1 MTQWLRQIILKEK
14 EENQGMSKIHR
25 VNQIFIWVV
34 SVVFSLVSALKYGVG
49 VKLFASMGV
58 MFGSAI
64 LITIVMKLK
73 ISDLRKA
80 EFICICIG
88 FATLALNVVMKGT
101 MEVTFLVSFIVLG
114 LALLYFNRRVI
125 LVYLIVYVPVMFI
138 IALIHPSFLVGQG
151 GTRIY
156 AVESIIVY
164 VGLGILMYLATKR
177 GETLIQEGKEHNQLI
192 SEASD
197 KMLQTSE
204 VLAKEITIGKSGIE
218 EISRASTTIEES
230 ASQLAAAVEEM
241 AQSTMRVNDKIIESN
256 DKVQENFSLS
266 MELSTQF
273 EEVLGSVDEGS
284 KKGSHVKE
292 TIFKANQVMGETN
305 QQTRDLID
313 ETKKV
318 ISILDEINQIASQTN
333 LLALNASIEAARA
346 GEAGKGFAVVA
357 DEIRKLSEE
366 SRSASDHIEE
376 MLHSF
381 QDSIDK
387 VADKVMASAT
397 EMDEGYQ
404 LLNSLMHQ
412 FESIEERTK
421 GAKEILDQ
429 ETRLMHEVEVGFNQ
443 IGGDVESIV
452 ATSEENTA
460 MIESIHGTLLQQS
473 QEVKLLV
480 KGFEKINQ
488 LSNELKK

>member
-1 MTQWLRQIILKEK
+1 MTQWLRQKILKEK

-49 VKLFASMGV
+49 VNLFASMGV

-73 ISDLRKA
+73 ISDSRKA

-273 EEVLGSVDEGS
+273 EEVLGSVKEGS

-429 ETRLMHEVEVGFNQ
+429 ETRLMYEVEVGFNQ

>member
-1 MTQWLRQIILKEK
+1 
-14 EENQGMSKIHR
+14 
-25 VNQIFIWVV
+25 
-34 SVVFSLVSALKYGVG
+34 
-49 VKLFASMGV
+49 
-58 MFGSAI
+58 
-64 LITIVMKLK
+64 
-73 ISDLRKA
+73 
-80 EFICICIG
+80 
-88 FATLALNVVMKGT
+88 
-101 MEVTFLVSFIVLG
+101 
-114 LALLYFNRRVI
+114 
-125 LVYLIVYVPVMFI
+125 MFI

-164 VGLGILMYLATKR
+164 VGLGVLMYLATKR

-429 ETRLMHEVEVGFNQ
+429 ETRLMYEVEVGFNQ

>member
-1 MTQWLRQIILKEK
+1 MTQWLRQKILKEK

-25 VNQIFIWVV
+25 MNRIFICVV

-73 ISDLRKA
+73 ISDSRKA
-80 EFICICIG
+80 EFICICLG

-114 LALLYFNRRVI
+114 LALLYFNRQVI

-164 VGLGILMYLATKR
+164 VGLGVLMYLATKR

-429 ETRLMHEVEVGFNQ
+429 ETRLMYEVEVGFNQ

>member
-1 MTQWLRQIILKEK
+1 MK
-14 EENQGMSKIHR
+14 KIHQ
-25 VNQIFIWVV
+25 VNQIFIWIV
-34 SVVFSLVSALKYGVG
+34 SVIFSIICALKYGIG

-58 MFGSAI
+58 MFGVAI
-64 LITIVMKLK
+64 LITIALKLK
-73 ISDLRKA
+73 MSELRKA
-80 EFICICIG
+80 EFVCISIG
-88 FATLALNVVMKGT
+88 YATLALNIVMNGT
-101 MEVTFLVSFIVLG
+101 MEITFLVSFIVLG

-125 LVYLIVYVPVMFI
+125 LVYLLAYVPVMFV
-138 IALIHPSFLVGQG
+138 IALVRPAYLVGEG
-151 GTRIY
+151 RTNVY
-156 AVESIIVY
+156 ALECIVVY
-164 VGLGILMYLATKR
+164 VGLGVLMYLATKK
-177 GETLIQEGKEHNQLI
+177 GETLIQEGQEQNQI
-192 SEASD
+192 ITESSD

-204 VLAKEITIGKSGIE
+204 VLASEISVGKSGIE
-218 EISRASTTIEES
+218 EISRASTMIEES
-230 ASQLAAAVEEM
+230 ASQLAVAVEEM

-256 DKVQENFSLS
+256 DKVQENFALS
-266 MELSTQF
+266 VELSTQF

-284 KKGSHVKE
+284 KKGTHVKE
-292 TIFKANQVMGETN
+292 TIYKANQAMGETN
-305 QQTRDLID
+305 QQTRELID

-376 MLHSF
+376 MLRTF

-412 FESIEERTK
+412 FDRIEERTK

-429 ETRLMHEVEVGFNQ
+429 ETKLMHEVEVGFNQ

-460 MIESIHGTLLQQS
+460 MIESIHDTLLQQS
-473 QEVKLLV
+473 EEVHTLV
-480 KGFEKINQ
+480 RGFEKINQ
-488 LSNELKK
+488 LSNELKQQD